1 LFFEKYNKKYTK
13 LRCSSKIIN
22 FGFKCCSN
30 SIIIDHVDEIGTW
43 GIENG
48 KSWCIP
54 FDIIDIND
62 EDVEL

>member
-1 LFFEKYNKKYTK
+1 ML
-13 LRCSSKIIN
+13 SKIIN

-30 SIIIDHVDEIGTW
+30 FITIDHVDKKSTW
-43 GIENG
+43 DIENG
-48 KSWCIP
+48 KSWGIP